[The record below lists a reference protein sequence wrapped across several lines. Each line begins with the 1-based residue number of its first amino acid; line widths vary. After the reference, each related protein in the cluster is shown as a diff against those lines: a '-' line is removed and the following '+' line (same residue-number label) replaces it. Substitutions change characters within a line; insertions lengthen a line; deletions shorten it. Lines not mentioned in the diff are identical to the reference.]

1 MNKEFIPQDEL
12 SIDIDSI
19 ENLKANKKTFK
30 KAISKVTL
38 LFLLLSLIALFASI
52 ISLIFTTI
60 IIIITSSADI
70 DLIDSITNLDNP
82 FFTMINMFLPVFIS
96 LVSGIFISKALFKIK
111 VKELFIGKAKI
122 VTYSAKG
129 SLACIGF
136 GSIGLLF
143 TLLIVNFFNL
153 FNLKAT
159 MPDIS
164 IPSKPLL
171 IVINLSYIC
180 IIGPI
185 LEEII
190 FRGFILK
197 ATRSFGT
204 SFAIIFSSIL
214 FGIFHG
220 NLLQLV
226 PATLMGIVLAYITV
240 KSNSIIPAIIAHI
253 CNNSFRYLEEYIFNN
268 VLNAKFSEIL
278 NILLVAITTII
289 SIILILK
296 NLSEIKAISNSDSL
310 LFIPTGKKYLYSFLS
325 IPFIIAFI
333 YFITNCIS
341 LFIIS

>member
-1 MNKEFIPQDEL
+1 MNKEFMLQDEL
-12 SIDIDSI
+12 SIDIDSK
-19 ENLKANKKTFK
+19 ENLKANKKVFN

-60 IIIITSSADI
+60 IIIINSPSDA
-70 DLIDSITNLDNP
+70 DLIDSLTILNNP

-96 LVSGIFISKALFKIK
+96 LISGIFISKGLFKIK
-111 VKELFIGKAKI
+111 VKELFIGKEKI
-122 VTYSAKG
+122 VAYSAKG

-153 FNLKAT
+153 FNLKTT

-164 IPSKPLL
+164 IPSEPLS

-180 IIGPI
+180 FIGPI

-197 ATRSFGT
+197 AIRSFGT

-240 KSNSIIPAIIAHI
+240 KSNSIIPSIIAHI
-253 CNNSFRYLEEYIFNN
+253 CNNSFRYLEEYVFNN
-268 VLNAKFSEIL
+268 VLNTKFSDSL
-278 NILLVAITTII
+278 SILLLAITIII

-296 NLSEIKAISNSDSL
+296 NLSEIKIISNSDSL
-310 LFIPTGKKYLYSFLS
+310 LFIPTGKKYLYSFVS

-333 YFITNCIS
+333 YFIINCIS
-341 LFIIS
+341 LFIIN